1 MEAQQEHAAPVKSSM
16 NGNFCVYLCVG
27 VWYDLRI
34 GGDVV
39 LDSIVGTVVGGVVLL
54 ALEATGKAM
63 FKKYQATKEYQK
75 LTFCAALIL
84 LAASVSLVIAVIYR
98 DSPLLLLLFS
108 VPFVSGIV
116 TVLMAFRG
124 FAKIAL
130 DAVAFIAG
138 LHGKAS
144 AEESS
149 QHDEQTVR

>member
-27 VWYDLRI
+27 VWYDLGI

-54 ALEATGKAM
+54 ALEAAGKAM

-75 LTFCAALIL
+75 LTFCVALIL
-84 LAASVSLVIAVIYR
+84 LASSMSLVIAVLYHNN
-98 DSPLLLLLFS
+98 PAVLLLFS
-108 VPFVSGIV
+108 IPFVSGIV

-124 FAKIAL
+124 FARIVLDTIAF
-130 DAVAFIAG
+130 A
-138 LHGKAS
+138 AS
-144 AEESS
+144 LRGEVGAEERGE
-149 QHDEQTVR
+149 HDE